1 MPEEDLPGSITRA
14 LSVAVVLATAMASS
28 VIIYLVIAAFLV
40 SQNRGAPLG
49 HATMPALL
57 PPVLSVV
64 AVMMLVAAEVLYR
77 IQLRQLRERTEPADP
92 DQVLTAYRQTLLVSL
107 ALRES
112 TAVFGLVLT
121 LLSGNL
127 WWCAVFAAVSLAA
140 MALIWPTRRLME
152 ELVGSDTPP
161 ISPT

>member
-1 MPEEDLPGSITRA
+1 MPDDDLQGSVTRA
-14 LSVAVVLATAMASS
+14 LGIAVILATAMAIS
-28 VIIYLVIAAFLV
+28 VVIYLVIAVLLV
-40 SQNRGAPLG
+40 SQSGGSPLG
-49 HATMPALL
+49 HAAMPSLL
-57 PPVLSVV
+57 PPMLAAV

-77 IQLRQLRERTEPADP
+77 IQLRQLRERSTPADP
-92 DQVLTAYRQTLLVSL
+92 TELLASYRQTLLVSL

-127 WWCAVFAAVSLAA
+127 WWCATFAAASLAA

-152 ELVGSDTPP
+152 ELVSPDSPP
-161 ISPT
+161 ISPM

>member
-1 MPEEDLPGSITRA
+1 MPKDDLQGSISRA
-14 LSVAVVLATAMASS
+14 LGVAVVLATAMASS
-28 VIIYLVIAAFLV
+28 VLIYLVIAAFLV
-40 SQNRGAPLG
+40 SQGGGSPLG
-49 HATMPALL
+49 HDMMPSLL
-57 PPVLSVV
+57 TPVLAVV

-77 IQLRQLRERTEPADP
+77 IQLRQLRERPTPADP
-92 DQVLTAYRQTLLVSL
+92 DQILTGYRQTLLVSL

-127 WWCAVFAAVSLAA
+127 LWCAVFAAASLAA
-140 MALIWPTRRLME
+140 MAFIWPTRRLME
-152 ELVGSDTPP
+152 ELVTSDIPP